1 MGIMGNKGASGIRM
15 MIYDSYV
22 CFVNSHLAADATQ
35 IQRRNE
41 DFKDIAKNLQFP
53 FISPNENIN
62 GFYNGTGFNREQFYT
77 ENMLRFNI
85 TSNRWLNNIC
95 QENLKEKESMKISF
109 SIYDNDIL
117 FWFGDL
123 NYRLNNNGDLIK
135 EYVSKGKIEE
145 LLEFD
150 QLLSEKAKQAVF
162 NDFYENKITFKP
174 TYKYDIGTNIF
185 DIFVIEYYGINHQ
198 MH

>member
-1 MGIMGNKGASGIRM
+1 MSVFIFLYFTETHINHNKKIASQQMVGICVFAYAKKELRKSISNISTSFIGCGLMGIMGNKGASGIRM

-109 SIYDNDIL
+109 SIYDN
-117 FWFGDL
+117 
-123 NYRLNNNGDLIK
+123 
-135 EYVSKGKIEE
+135 E
-145 LLEFD
+145 
-150 QLLSEKAKQAVF
+150 
-162 NDFYENKITFKP
+162 
-174 TYKYDIGTNIF
+174 
-185 DIFVIEYYGINHQ
+185 
-198 MH
+198 